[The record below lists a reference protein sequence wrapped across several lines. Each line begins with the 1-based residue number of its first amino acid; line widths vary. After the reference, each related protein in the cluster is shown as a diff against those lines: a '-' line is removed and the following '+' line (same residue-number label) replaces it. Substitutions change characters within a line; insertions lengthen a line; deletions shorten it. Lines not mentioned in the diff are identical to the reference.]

1 MITALH
7 LKSIATYP
15 NDREEVVSD
24 LTKVNFFY
32 GANGSGKTTLSRLI
46 GSPSRYGSCQ
56 VCWATTPME
65 VLVYNEDFVNDKI
78 FQSELIEGVYTFG
91 QDARDMETQILAKR
105 QEIERLT
112 NDISGCRANI
122 ETKTTSK
129 ESAEAVFVE
138 QCWTIKER
146 FDEFFEKA
154 FTGYRGDRKKFKEKV
169 LQEYQSNTSELL
181 TLEQLKTKATTIFAE
196 GVHTYPNL
204 TALVCDRLLE
214 FEGHEILQTSI
225 IGKEGV
231 NIGGLISKLSN
242 SDWVKA
248 GKRYLPDSDGCC
260 PFCQQQTITQDFKK
274 QIEEYFDTTFE
285 TQMSTLNGVQSAYT
299 RETERLIGELKSV
312 YSSNNPLLDNSELD
326 RIIRN
331 LEGQKIKNEAL
342 LKEKVEKPSIPI
354 SLDSSRGIVDAITAF
369 YESSINQITHHNQ
382 QIANLDTEKATLTG
396 QVWKFA
402 IEQIRTTI
410 ESYLQE
416 DGNITSAIRGLQ
428 KSISE
433 KDTRLGV
440 AGQELTQLEIQVTN
454 VEGTIAAINV
464 ILQSFGFS
472 NFRLEK
478 VDNGSYYKVVRPGG
492 GNAKKTLSEGEK
504 TFLSFLYFYHLIKGS
519 NTSDGTLTN
528 RVVVF
533 DDPISSLDSDVL
545 FIVSSLI
552 RELIGEVKSGSN
564 NIKQMLILTHNVY
577 FHKEVTF
584 DFYGNDFG
592 HWIVRKKQGLSCVQ
606 KYSKNPV
613 KTSYQILWD
622 DIREGNIAT
631 IRNTMRRILENYFKV
646 LGGIDLDSLAEHF
659 EGEDRIICR
668 SLISWIHDG
677 SHAINDDIFVDT
689 GDDVTEKYH
698 EVFKA
703 IFVRNG
709 HQAHYDMM
717 TRAVV

>member
-56 VCWATTPME
+56 VHWANTPME
-65 VLVYNEDFVNDKI
+65 VLVYNEDFVNENI
-78 FQSELIEGVYTFG
+78 FQSELIRGVYTFG
-91 QDARDMETQILAKR
+91 QDARDMETQILAKKE
-105 QEIERLT
+105 EIERLT
-112 NDISGCRANI
+112 NDITGYTANI
-122 ETKTTSK
+122 GAKTTSK

-154 FTGYRGDRKKFKEKV
+154 FTGYRGDKKRFKEKV
-169 LQEYQSNTSELL
+169 LQEYQNNTSQLL
-181 TLEQLKTKATTIFAE
+181 TLEQLKAKATTIFAE
-196 GVHTYPNL
+196 GVQTYPNL

-214 FEGHEILQTSI
+214 LEGHEILQTSI

-285 TQMSTLNGVQSAYT
+285 TQMSTLNGVQSAYA
-299 RETERLIGELKSV
+299 RETERLIRELKSV

-342 LKEKVEKPSIPI
+342 LKEKVEKPSVPI
-354 SLDSSRGIVDAITAF
+354 SLGSSREIVDAITAF
-369 YESSINQITHHNQ
+369 YESSISKITHHNQ
-382 QIANLDTEKATLTG
+382 QIANLDTEKTTLTG

-402 IEQIRTTI
+402 IEEIRTTI

-416 DGNITSAIRGLQ
+416 DRNISSAISGLQ
-428 KSISE
+428 RSKSE
-433 KDTRLGV
+433 KNARLGV

-454 VEGTIAAINV
+454 VEGTITAINA

-478 VDNGSYYKVVRPGG
+478 VENGSYYKVVRPGG
-492 GNAKKTLSEGEK
+492 GDAKKTLSEGEK
-504 TFLSFLYFYHLIKGS
+504 TFLSFLYFYHLVKGS

-552 RELIGEVKSGSN
+552 RELIGEVKSGNN

-717 TRAVV
+717 TRAAV

>member
-1 MITALH
+1 MRL
-7 LKSIATYP
+7 P
-15 NDREEVVSD
+15 CREEVVSD
-24 LTKVNFFY
+24 LTKINFFY

-46 GSPSRYGSCQ
+46 GNPSRYGSCQ
-56 VCWATTPME
+56 VCWATMPME

-91 QDARDMETQILAKR
+91 QDARDMENQILAKR
-105 QEIERLT
+105 QEIERLS
-112 NDISGCRANI
+112 NDISGYRANI
-122 ETKTTSK
+122 EAKTTSK

-154 FTGYRGDRKKFKEKV
+154 FTGYRGDKKRFKEKI
-169 LQEYQSNTSELL
+169 LQEYRNNASELL
-181 TLEQLKTKATTIFAE
+181 SLEQLKEKATTIFAE
-196 GVHTYPNL
+196 GAQTYPNL

-214 FEGHEILQTSI
+214 LEGHEILQTSI

-248 GKRYLPDSDGCC
+248 GKRYLQNSEGCC
-260 PFCQQQTITQDFKK
+260 PFCQQNTITQDFQK
-274 QIEEYFDTTFE
+274 QIEEYFDDTFE
-285 TQMSTLNGVQSAYT
+285 TQMNTLNGVQSGYT
-299 RETERLIGELKSV
+299 REIDRIIRELKSV
-312 YSSNNPLLDNSELD
+312 YASNNPLLDNSELD

-342 LKEKVEKPSIPI
+342 LKEKGERPSVPI
-354 SLDSSRGIVDAITAF
+354 SLDSSREIVDAITAF
-369 YESSINQITHHNQ
+369 YESSISRISQHNQ
-382 QIANLDTEKATLTG
+382 QITNLDAEKATLTG

-402 IEQIRTTI
+402 IEQIRATI
-410 ESYLQE
+410 ESYSQE
-416 DGNITSAIRGLQ
+416 DGNITSAISGLQ
-428 KSISE
+428 RSISD
-433 KDTRLGV
+433 KNTRLGT
-440 AGQELTQLEIQVTN
+440 ARQELTQLEVQVTN
-454 VEGTIAAINV
+454 VEGTIAAINA

-478 VDNGSYYKVVRPGG
+478 AENGSYYKVVRPGG

-552 RELIGEVKSGSN
+552 RELIGEVKNGSN

-606 KYSKNPV
+606 KYPKNPV

-659 EGEDRIICR
+659 EGEDRVVCR

-717 TRAVV
+717 TREVV